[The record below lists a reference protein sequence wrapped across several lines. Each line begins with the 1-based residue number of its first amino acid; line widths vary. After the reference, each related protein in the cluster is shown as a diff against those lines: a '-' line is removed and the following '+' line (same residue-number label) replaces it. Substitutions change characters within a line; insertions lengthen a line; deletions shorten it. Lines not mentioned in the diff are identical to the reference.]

1 MKALIVCPTYGRLP
15 YLGRLLASFLN
26 QDYDDK
32 HLVIINDD
40 KKITLEC
47 DYDNVTVMN
56 LTRKISVGEKRNLG
70 AAYGHFDVI
79 HPWDDDDIFLPNRL
93 SNHMKQYA
101 DPSVEAYR
109 NFSSYTIYAD
119 KFSPCNGGTN
129 NKSYRKKMFFD
140 VGGYESTNN
149 FGEDLELH
157 HKLKNFK
164 KDENE
169 NERDFVYGF
178 STSNFHLS
186 CQPTELQIQNISYE
200 QLLELNLLNKK
211 FIITPDY
218 DEYNKYLLLDQM
230 FKNKGESIDID
241 VLPNGKIKIPNVDNG

>member
-1 MKALIVCPTYGRLP
+1 MKALVICPTYGRLP
-15 YLGRLLASFLN
+15 YLGRLLASFLH

-40 KKITLEC
+40 KNITLEC

-56 LTRKISVGEKRNLG
+56 LTKKISVGEKRNLG

-211 FIITPDY
+211 FVITPDY